1 MATTRPLCDSS
12 SYTARLIRTTSAQP
26 KAVVQS
32 GDDIVF
38 VPDIELRRSAS
49 APQISRHPSS
59 GTATL
64 PAGRVSPGIKTR
76 YRTVEITAATDG
88 SFSRRRRAVVVVG
101 IPHCQH
107 ALLIAVQLSPD
118 SPIAPQARGIFSGPG
133 PSL

>member
-32 GDDIVF
+32 GDDFDF

-49 APQISRHPSS
+49 APQISRHFSS

-64 PAGRVSPGIKTR
+64 PAGRDSPGIKTR

-88 SFSRRRRAVVVVG
+88 SFSRRGRAVVVG